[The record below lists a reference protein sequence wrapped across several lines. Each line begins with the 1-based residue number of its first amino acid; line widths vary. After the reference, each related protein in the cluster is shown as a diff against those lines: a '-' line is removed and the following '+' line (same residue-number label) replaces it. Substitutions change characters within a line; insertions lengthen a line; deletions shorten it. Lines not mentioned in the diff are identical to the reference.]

1 MRHGK
6 ALTKCVMIT
15 DLNIRTA
22 TAKDARPISK
32 LILAVA
38 NYFTV
43 NPHGEG
49 ADDFL
54 KTIQPQEICRYI
66 SAENFIYMVAEINVE
81 IGGVVGLRDHKHLYH
96 LFVAPQHQRKGIARA
111 LWENA
116 RDKAIAA
123 GNIEGFTVNSTRYA
137 VPVYE
142 RFGFIATGPIVETHG
157 IAFVPM
163 KLTLGN

>member
-1 MRHGK
+1 
-6 ALTKCVMIT
+6 MIADMT
-15 DLNIRTA
+15 IRTA
-22 TAKDARPISK
+22 TDEDATPVSE
-32 LILAVA
+32 LILSVA
-38 NYFTV
+38 HYFTV
-43 NPHGEG
+43 NPQGEG

-54 KTIQPQEICRYI
+54 KTIQPQEIRRYI
-66 SAENFIYMVAEINVE
+66 SGENFIYLVAEINGE
-81 IGGVVGLRDHKHLYH
+81 IGGVVGIRDHKHLYH

-116 RDKAIAA
+116 RNKAIAA

-142 RFGFIATGPIVETHG
+142 KFGFIATGPIVETQG

-163 KLTLGN
+163 KLTLGE